1 MPLSDFTCFSYYI
14 LSSCLVMFIF
24 CCSSKKWWKGKTQQ
38 SSCYRNRWVSV
49 SVRQK
54 LAWITSSW
62 NVWYAWFVVMSVY
75 FWALEDIMPSQWHK
89 CLPSFLACNF
99 NMSTRWQEILQKKWR
114 SSIGCSNDGDCQLH
128 IWGIVFFFF
137 FFFFSIFSKE
147 KDESKKSMNIT
158 HQETLYKD
166 FGKVPVSPSMHW
178 WLSP

>member
-1 MPLSDFTCFSYYI
+1 
-14 LSSCLVMFIF
+14 
-24 CCSSKKWWKGKTQQ
+24 
-38 SSCYRNRWVSV
+38 
-49 SVRQK
+49 
-54 LAWITSSW
+54 
-62 NVWYAWFVVMSVY
+62 
-75 FWALEDIMPSQWHK
+75 MPSQWHK

-178 WLSP
+178 